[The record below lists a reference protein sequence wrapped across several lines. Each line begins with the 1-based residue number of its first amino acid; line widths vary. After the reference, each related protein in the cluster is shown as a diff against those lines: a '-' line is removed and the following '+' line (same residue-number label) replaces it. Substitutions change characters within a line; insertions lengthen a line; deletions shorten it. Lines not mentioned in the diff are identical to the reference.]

1 MSFGNDFSSSGS
13 TGVDKDLERFIE
25 EENQKQ
31 RFQQLVNEL
40 NDKCWDICFEKPA
53 QRLDSKTETCITNCV
68 NRFIDSSSFI
78 LKRLEKVGSQH
89 HEMEFN

>member
-1 MSFGNDFSSSGS
+1 MSFGGEYGAGGS
-13 TGVDKDLERFIE
+13 PAVDKDLERFIE

-40 NDKCWDICFEKPA
+40 NEKCWDICLDKPT
-53 QRLDSKTETCITNCV
+53 QRLDSKTETCLTNCV
-68 NRFIDSSSFI
+68 NRFIDASSFI
-78 LKRLEKVGSQH
+78 LKRLERVGSQH

>member
-1 MSFGNDFSSSGS
+1 MSFGSEYGSSGS
-13 TGVDKDLERFIE
+13 SSIDKDLERFIE

-40 NDKCWDICFEKPA
+40 NDKCWDICLDKPG
-53 QRLDSKTETCITNCV
+53 QRLDSKTETCLTNCV
-68 NRFIDSSSFI
+68 NRFIDASTFI

-89 HEMEFN
+89 AEMEFN

>member
-1 MSFGNDFSSSGS
+1 MSFGGDYGAGGS
-13 TGVDKDLERFIE
+13 PVVDKDLERFIE

-40 NDKCWDICFEKPA
+40 NEKCWDICLDKPT
-53 QRLDSKTETCITNCV
+53 QRLDSKTETCLTNCV
-68 NRFIDSSSFI
+68 NRFIDASSFI
-78 LKRLEKVGSQH
+78 LKRLERVGSQH